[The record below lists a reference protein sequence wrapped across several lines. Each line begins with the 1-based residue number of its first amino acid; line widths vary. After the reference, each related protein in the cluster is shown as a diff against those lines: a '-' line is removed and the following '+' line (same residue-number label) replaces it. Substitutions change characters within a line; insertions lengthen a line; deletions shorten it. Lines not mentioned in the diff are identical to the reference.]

1 MKSKYLLLDTNIVS
15 YIMKNAPQVQ
25 LYEKHLLGKILTISF
40 ITVGELWAG
49 AEWANWG
56 NNKKAQLRATIR
68 KFVVIPYNY
77 RIAKH
82 YGAIIAHRKKNGVPI
97 SCADAWIAACARS
110 YDIPLVTH
118 NVKDFTNIPGLQV
131 ITANP

>member
-1 MKSKYLLLDTNIVS
+1 
-15 YIMKNAPQVQ
+15 MKNAPQAQ
-25 LYEKHLLGKILTISF
+25 LYKEHLLGKILTI
-40 ITVGELWAG
+40 ITVEKLWAS
-49 AEWANWG
+49 AELENWG

-68 KFVVIPYNY
+68 KFVVIPYND
-77 RIAKH
+77 RIAEH

-118 NVKDFTNIPGLQV
+118 NAKDFTNIPGLQV

>member
-15 YIMKNAPQVQ
+15 YIMKNTPQAQ
-25 LYEKHLLGKILTISF
+25 LYEKHLSGKILTISF

-56 NNKKAQLRATIR
+56 DNKKAQLRATIC
-68 KFVVIPYNY
+68 KFVVIPYND
-77 RIAKH
+77 RIAEH

-118 NVKDFTNIPGLQV
+118 NAKDFTNIPGLQV